1 LQKIFAA
8 GDTAKIGPATGAAEQ
23 SDRRHQ
29 KDDVEVRRNCQQGEV
44 EQKEGS
50 NITAAQKQQ
59 QQQQNGVDE

>member
-8 GDTAKIGPATGAAEQ
+8 GDTAKIGPATGAAGR

-50 NITAAQKQQ
+50 NNNSSAEAAATAAEWS
-59 QQQQNGVDE
+59 G